1 MIFMRSNNSIKKRK
15 GFKVTPLSPL
25 SGYRFRI
32 VFLLL
37 CLGLGGL
44 FLRVG
49 WLQVFQSDQLKAKA
63 REVQTIKKSPLGTR
77 RSILDRN
84 GKLVAI
90 DEKRF
95 KLWAHPR
102 YFNFPGDSF
111 QTVRKPVEVAK
122 LLSSPLSKSV
132 KEILQDIGNYP
143 SGVKL
148 ADGLTQEKANEIKKL
163 GISGIDLEAY
173 PQRFYPHGSLF
184 ANVVGFLDI
193 DRRPQAGLEL
203 SLDRELQRLEKKSV
217 LRRGADGT
225 PLPVGV
231 KRGVFEEDQLSLQ
244 LTLDVRLQEVAVQEI
259 TKQVK
264 KWNAKKGVVIV
275 MDINTGEL
283 LALASTPSY
292 DPNKYWDYSPS
303 LFKEWSVQ
311 ELFEPG
317 STFKPINLALA
328 LEEGVI
334 SPNGEINDDG
344 LVTVGGW
351 PLSNWDRKPNG
362 MLTFPEVLQVSSNVG
377 MVKIMNKMDASN
389 YWQWLRR
396 LGIDEIPE
404 TDLPGAV
411 SGQIKS
417 KQIFVNQPIEPAV
430 ASFGQGF
437 SITPLKLAQL
447 HALIANGG
455 KLVTPHITKGL
466 KGDYESYLRTPI
478 DSKQVLSPEVT
489 KIVLEWM
496 ETVVSFYK
504 ESGIEINVPGYRIGG
519 KTGTAQ
525 KSQDGLNYDSKICS
539 FVASLPIDNPRY
551 VVLAVIDEPKKQ
563 NAYGATVALPVAK
576 KIIETLLVIE
586 QIPPTI
592 ERKEHLA
599 IKS

>member
-1 MIFMRSNNSIKKRK
+1 MSRTYSRNKSKT
-15 GFKVTPLSPL
+15 FKVNKLPPLSDN
-25 SGYRFRI
+25 RFRI
-32 VFLLL
+32 VFLVL

-44 FLRVG
+44 FFRVG
-49 WLQVFQSDQLKAKA
+49 WIQIFQSDQLKAKA
-63 REVQTIKKSPLGTR
+63 REVQTERKSPLGTR
-77 RSILDRN
+77 RSIIDRN

-95 KLWAHPR
+95 KLWAHPK

-111 QTVRKPVEVAK
+111 ETIRKPVEVAK

-132 KEILQDIGNYP
+132 NDILQAFGNHS

-148 ADGLTQEKANEIKKL
+148 AEGLSQEKANEIKKL
-163 GISGIDLEAY
+163 RISGIDLEAY
-173 PQRFYPHGSLF
+173 PQRLYPHGTLF
-184 ANVVGFLDI
+184 ANVVGFLDL

-203 SLDRELQRLEKKSV
+203 SLDRNLRRLEKTSV
-217 LRRGADGT
+217 LRKGADGT
-225 PLPVGV
+225 PLPIGV
-231 KRGVFEEDQLSLQ
+231 QRGVFDEDQLSIQ
-244 LTLDVRLQEVAVQEI
+244 LTLDVRLQEVAVKEI
-259 TKQVK
+259 TKQVE

-275 MDINTGEL
+275 MNIETGEL

-292 DPNKYWDYSPS
+292 DPNKYWEYSPS

-334 SPNGEINDDG
+334 TPDGKINDDG
-344 LVTVGGW
+344 LVKVGGW

-362 MLTFPEVLQVSSNVG
+362 ILDFAEVLQVSSNVA
-377 MVKIMNKMDASN
+377 MVKTMRKLNPTR
-389 YWQWLRR
+389 YWQRLKQ

-411 SGQIKS
+411 AGHFKS
-417 KQIFVNQPIEPAV
+417 KGIFINQPIEPAV
-430 ASFGQGF
+430 TSFGQGF

-466 KGDYESYLRTPI
+466 KGDHHSSLDPLPEARQL
-478 DSKQVLSPEVT
+478 LSPEVT
-489 KIVLEWM
+489 KTVLGWM
-496 ETVVSFYK
+496 ETVV
-504 ESGIEINVPGYRIGG
+504 ERGSGMDAAVPGYRIGG

-525 KSQDGLNYDSKICS
+525 KSQDGRNYDSKICS
-539 FVASLPIDNPRY
+539 FVASLPIDDPRF
-551 VVLAVIDEPKKQ
+551 VVLVVVDEPQKPF
-563 NAYGATVALPVAK
+563 AFGSTVAVPVAK

-586 QIPPTI
+586 QIPPSI
-592 ERKEHLA
+592 NRNENLA
-599 IKS
+599 VKS

>member
-1 MIFMRSNNSIKKRK
+1 MK
-15 GFKVTPLSPL
+15 TLSPL
-25 SGYRFRI
+25 SDYRFRI

-37 CLGLGGL
+37 SLGLGCL
-44 FLRVG
+44 FFRVG
-49 WLQVFQSDQLKAKA
+49 WLQLLQSDQLKAKA
-63 REVQTIKKSPLGTR
+63 REVQTEKKSPLGIR

-95 KLWAHPR
+95 KVWAHPR
-102 YFNFPGDSF
+102 YFNFPGDSYG
-111 QTVRKPVEVAK
+111 TVRKPVEVAK

-132 KEILQDIGNYP
+132 SELLQEFGNYS

-148 ADGLTQEKANEIKKL
+148 AEGLTQEKANEIKKL
-163 GISGIDLEAY
+163 RISGIDLEEY
-173 PQRFYPHGSLF
+173 PQRFYPHGALF
-184 ANVVGFLDI
+184 ANVVGFLDL

-203 SLDRELQRLEKKSV
+203 SLDRELKRLEKKSV

-225 PLPVGV
+225 PLPIGV
-231 KRGVFEEDQLSLQ
+231 QRGVFDQDQLNLQ
-244 LTLDVRLQEVAVQEI
+244 LTLDVRLQEVAVKEI
-259 TKQVK
+259 SKQVK
-264 KWNAKKGVVIV
+264 AWNAKKGVVIV
-275 MDINTGEL
+275 MDIDTGAL

-334 SPNGEINDDG
+334 SPDGEINDDG
-344 LVTVGGW
+344 LITVGGW

-362 MLTFPEVLQVSSNVG
+362 VLTYPEVLQVSSNVG
-377 MVKIMNKMDASN
+377 MIKIMNKLNAIN

-404 TDLPGAV
+404 TDLPGAIG
-411 SGQIKS
+411 GQIKS
-417 KQIFVNQPIEPAV
+417 KQTFVNQPIEPAV
-430 ASFGQGF
+430 AAFGQGF

-455 KLVTPHITKGL
+455 KLVTPHITQGL
-466 KGDYESYLRTPI
+466 KGDNESYFNPSPE
-478 DSKQVLSPEVT
+478 SKQVLSSEVT
-489 KIVLEWM
+489 NTVLGWM
-496 ETVVSFYK
+496 ETVVSFYE
-504 ESGIEINVPGYRIGG
+504 ESGIDANVPGYRIGG

-525 KSQDGLNYDSKICS
+525 KSQDGISYDSKICS
-539 FVASLPIDNPRY
+539 FVATLPINDPRY
-551 VVLAVIDEPKKQ
+551 VVLAVVDEPKKPH
-563 NAYGATVALPVAK
+563 AYGSTVALPVAK

-586 QIPPTI
+586 KIPPSI
-592 ERKEHLA
+592 DRKEPLM

>member
-1 MIFMRSNNSIKKRK
+1 MK
-15 GFKVTPLSPL
+15 FKSLSPL
-25 SGYRFRI
+25 SNYRFRI
-32 VFLLL
+32 VFLILL
-37 CLGLGGL
+37 FGLGGL
-44 FLRVG
+44 FFRIG
-49 WLQVFQSDQLKAKA
+49 WLQLFQANQLKAKA
-63 REVQTIKKSPLGTR
+63 RAVQTERKIPLGTR
-77 RSILDRN
+77 RSIVDRN
-84 GKLVAI
+84 GKLIAI

-102 YFNFPGDSF
+102 YFHFPGDSYG
-111 QTVRKPVEVAK
+111 TVRKPVEVAK
-122 LLSSPLSKSV
+122 RLSLPLSKSV
-132 KEILQDIGNYP
+132 SEILQEIGNYS

-148 ADGLTQEKANEIKKL
+148 AEGLTQEKANEIKKL

-173 PQRFYPHGSLF
+173 PQRLYPHGSLF
-184 ANVVGFLDI
+184 ANVVGFLDL

-203 SLDRELQRLEKKSV
+203 SLDKKLRRLEKSSF
-217 LRRGADGT
+217 LRKGADGT

-231 KRGVFEEDQLSLQ
+231 QRGVFEEDQLNLQ
-244 LTLDVRLQEVAVQEI
+244 LTLDVRLQEVAVKEI
-259 TKQVK
+259 SKQVK

-275 MDINTGEL
+275 MDIETGEL

-334 SPNGEINDDG
+334 SPNGEVNDNG
-344 LVTVGGW
+344 LITVGGW
-351 PLSNWDRKPNG
+351 PLSNWDRRPNG
-362 MLTFPEVLQVSSNVG
+362 VLTFPEVLQVSSNVG
-377 MVKIMNKMDASN
+377 MVKIMNKLDASN

-411 SGQIKS
+411 SGQIKP
-417 KQIFVNQPIEPAV
+417 KQIFINQPIEPAV

-466 KGDYESYLRTPI
+466 KGDYESYLNTIPA
-478 DSKQVLSPEVT
+478 SKQVLSPEVT
-489 KIVLEWM
+489 NTVLKWM

-504 ESGIEINVPGYRIGG
+504 ENGIEANVRGYRIGG

-525 KSQDGLNYDSKICS
+525 KSQDGRNYDSKICS
-539 FVASLPIDNPRY
+539 FVASLPIEDPRY
-551 VVLAVIDEPKKQ
+551 VVLAVIDEPRKQ

-586 QIPPTI
+586 KIPPAI
-592 ERKEHLA
+592 DKKEHLA

>member
-1 MIFMRSNNSIKKRK
+1 MKSINYKNKRQ
-15 GFKVTPLSPL
+15 GFKVKALSPL
-25 SGYRFRI
+25 AEYRFRL
-32 VFLLL
+32 VFILL

-44 FLRVG
+44 FLKVG
-49 WLQVFQSDQLKAKA
+49 WLQVFQSYQLKARA
-63 REVQTIKKSPLGTR
+63 RAEQTERKTPLGTR
-77 RSILDRN
+77 RSIIDRN

-102 YFNFPGDSF
+102 YFHFPGDPYGK
-111 QTVRKPVEVAK
+111 VRKPVEVAK

-132 KEILQDIGNYP
+132 DEILKEFGNAP
-143 SGVKL
+143 SGIKL
-148 ADGLTQEKANEIKKL
+148 ADGLTPEKANEIRKL

-173 PQRFYPHGSLF
+173 PQRLYPHGSLF

-203 SLDRELQRLEKKSV
+203 SLDKKLKRREKTSLIRQGK
-217 LRRGADGT
+217 DGT
-225 PLPVGV
+225 PLPIGV
-231 KRGVFEEDQLSLQ
+231 QPGVFDEDQLNLQ
-244 LTLDVRLQEVAVQEI
+244 LTLDVRLQEVAVKEI
-259 TKQVK
+259 SKQVNE
-264 KWNAKKGVVIV
+264 WDAKKGVVIV

-283 LALASTPSY
+283 LALASAPSY
-292 DPNKYWDYSPS
+292 DPNKYWEYSPS

-334 SPNGEINDDG
+334 KANGEVLDDG
-344 LVTVGGW
+344 LVIVGGW
-351 PLSNWDRKPNG
+351 PLSNWDRNPNG
-362 MLTFPEVLQVSSNVG
+362 VLNFAEVLQVSSNVG
-377 MVKIMNKMDASN
+377 MVKIMRKLNPNS
-389 YWQWLRR
+389 YWQWLKE
-396 LGIDEIPE
+396 LGIDQIPE

-411 SGQIKS
+411 AGHIKS
-417 KQIFVNQPIEPAV
+417 KQIFINQPIEPAV

-466 KGDYESYLRTPI
+466 KGDSQSFSTSFPE
-478 DSKQVLSPEVT
+478 SKQVLSSEVT
-489 KIVLEWM
+489 NTVLEWM
-496 ETVVSFYK
+496 ETVVEK
-504 ESGIEINVPGYRIGG
+504 GSGMDATVPRYRIGG

-525 KSQDGLNYDSKICS
+525 KSQDGKNYDSKICS
-539 FVASLPIDNPRY
+539 FVASLPVNDPRF
-551 VVLAVIDEPKKQ
+551 VVLVVVDEPQKPF
-563 NAYGATVALPVAK
+563 AFGSTVAVPVAK

-586 QIPPTI
+586 QIPPSI
-592 ERKEHLA
+592 SKNEHLI

>member
-1 MIFMRSNNSIKKRK
+1 MIN
-15 GFKVTPLSPL
+15 LSPL
-25 SGYRFRI
+25 SEYRFRI
-32 VFLLL
+32 VFLFL

-44 FLRVG
+44 FFRVG
-49 WLQVFQSDQLKAKA
+49 WLQVFQSDHLKAKA
-63 REVQTIKKSPLGTR
+63 REVQTEKKSPLGTR

-95 KLWAHPR
+95 TLWAHPR

-111 QTVRKPVEVAK
+111 GKVRKPEEVAK
-122 LLSSPLSKSV
+122 LLSSPLSQNV
-132 KEILQDIGNYP
+132 NEILHEIGNYS

-148 ADGLTQEKANEIKKL
+148 AEGLTQEKANEIKKL

-173 PQRFYPHGSLF
+173 PQRLYPHGSLF
-184 ANVVGFLDI
+184 ANVVGFLDL

-203 SLDRELQRLEKKSV
+203 SLDKKLRRLEKISF
-217 LRRGADGT
+217 LRTGADGT
-225 PLPVGV
+225 PLPIGV
-231 KRGVFEEDQLSLQ
+231 KQGVFNEDQLNLQ
-244 LTLDVRLQEVAVQEI
+244 LTLDVRLQEVAVKEI
-259 TKQVK
+259 SKQVK
-264 KWNAKKGVVIV
+264 EWNAKKGVVIV
-275 MDINTGEL
+275 MDIDTGEL

-292 DPNKYWDYSPS
+292 DPNNYWDYSPS

-334 SPNGEINDDG
+334 NPDGEINDDG
-344 LVTVGGW
+344 LVMVGGW
-351 PLSNWDRKPNG
+351 PLSNWDRRPNG
-362 MLTFPEVLQVSSNVG
+362 LLTFPEVLQVSSNVG
-377 MVKIMNKMDASN
+377 MVKIMNKLNASN

-404 TDLPGAV
+404 TDLPGAIG
-411 SGQIKS
+411 GQIKS
-417 KQIFVNQPIEPAV
+417 KKTFVNQPIEPAV

-466 KGDYESYLRTPI
+466 IGDYEEYLNIPPEP
-478 DSKQVLSPEVT
+478 KQVLSPEVT
-489 KIVLEWM
+489 NTVLGWM
-496 ETVVSFYK
+496 ETVVTFYK
-504 ESGIEINVPGYRIGG
+504 ESGLEANVPGYRIGG

-539 FVASLPIDNPRY
+539 FVASFPIDDPRY
-551 VVLAVIDEPKKQ
+551 VVLAVIDEPQ
-563 NAYGATVALPVAK
+563 RQDAYGATVALPVAK
-576 KIIETLLVIE
+576 KVIETLLVIE
-586 QIPPTI
+586 QIPPSVD
-592 ERKEHLA
+592 RNDYLA

>member
-1 MIFMRSNNSIKKRK
+1 MKSFKSIKKRNK
-15 GFKVTPLSPL
+15 LRVKPLSPL
-25 SGYRFRI
+25 SNYRFKI
-32 VFLLL
+32 VFFLLF
-37 CLGLGGL
+37 LGLGGL
-44 FLRVG
+44 FFRVG

-63 REVQTIKKSPLGTR
+63 REVQTEKKRPLGTR

-102 YFNFPGDSF
+102 YFNFPGDSYE
-111 QTVRKPVEVAK
+111 TVRKPVEVAK
-122 LLSSPLSKSV
+122 LLSLPLSKSV
-132 KEILQDIGNYP
+132 DEILMEIGSYS

-148 ADGLTQEKANEIKKL
+148 AEGLNQEKANEIRKL

-173 PQRFYPHGSLF
+173 PQRLYPHGSLF
-184 ANVVGFLDI
+184 ANVVGFLDL
-193 DRRPQAGLEL
+193 DRIPQAGLEL
-203 SLDRELQRLEKKSV
+203 SLDKKLRRLEKLSFIRK
-217 LRRGADGT
+217 GADGT
-225 PLPVGV
+225 PLPIGV
-231 KRGVFEEDQLSLQ
+231 RQGVFNEDQLNLQ
-244 LTLDVRLQEVAVQEI
+244 LTLDVRLQEVAVKEI
-259 TKQVK
+259 SKQVK
-264 KWNAKKGVVIV
+264 RWNAKKGVVIV
-275 MDINTGEL
+275 MDIDTGEL

-334 SPNGEINDDG
+334 SPGGEINDDG
-344 LVTVGGW
+344 LITVGGW
-351 PLSNWDRKPNG
+351 PLSNWDRRPNG
-362 MLTFPEVLQVSSNVG
+362 VLTYPEVLQVSSNVG
-377 MVKIMNKMDASN
+377 MVKIMKKLNANS
-389 YWQWLRR
+389 YWQWLKR

-411 SGQIKS
+411 GGQIKS
-417 KQIFVNQPIEPAV
+417 KQVFINQPIEPAV

-466 KGDYESYLRTPI
+466 KGDYESYFNSPPE
-478 DSKQVLSPEVT
+478 SKQVLSPEVT
-489 KIVLEWM
+489 NTVLGWM
-496 ETVVSFYK
+496 ETVFSFYEK
-504 ESGIEINVPGYRIGG
+504 NGIDANIPGYRIGG

-525 KSQDGLNYDSKICS
+525 KSQDGINYDSRICS
-539 FVASLPIDNPRY
+539 FVASLPIDDPRY
-551 VVLAVIDEPKKQ
+551 VVLAVIDEPQ
-563 NAYGATVALPVAK
+563 RPNAYGSNVALPVAK

-586 QIPPTI
+586 QIPPTLD
-592 ERKEHLA
+592 RKKHLA
-599 IKS
+599 IKN

>member
-1 MIFMRSNNSIKKRK
+1 MRSVNSKTKRK
-15 GFKVTPLSPL
+15 TFKLKKLSPL
-25 SGYRFRI
+25 SQSRFRI
-32 VFLLL
+32 VFLFL

-44 FLRVG
+44 FFRIA
-49 WLQVFQSDQLKAKA
+49 WLQLFQSAQLRSLA
-63 REVQTIKKSPLGTR
+63 REVQTEQKPPLGTR
-77 RSILDRN
+77 RSIFDRN
-84 GKLVAI
+84 GKLIAI

-95 KLWAHPR
+95 KIWAHPR

-111 QTVRKPVEVAK
+111 GLVRKPVEVAK
-122 LLSSPLSKSV
+122 LLSLPLSQSV
-132 KEILQDIGNYP
+132 DEILNKLGNYS

-148 ADGLTQEKANEIKKL
+148 AEGITQEKANAIRTL
-163 GISGIDLEAY
+163 GISGIDLEVY
-173 PQRFYPHGSLF
+173 PQRLYPHGSLF
-184 ANVVGFLDI
+184 ANVVGFLDL

-203 SLDRELQRLEKKSV
+203 SLDKDLKRLEKTSAI
-217 LRRGADGT
+217 RRGADGT
-225 PLPVGV
+225 PLPIGV
-231 KRGVFEEDQLSLQ
+231 QPGIFDEDQLSLQ
-244 LTLDVRLQEVAVQEI
+244 LTLDVRLQEVAVKEI
-259 TKQVK
+259 SKQVK
-264 KWNAKKGVVIV
+264 EWNAKKGVVIV
-275 MDINTGEL
+275 MDIDSGEL
-283 LALASTPSY
+283 LALASSPTY
-292 DPNKYWDYSPS
+292 DPNRYWDYSPS

-334 SPNGEINDDG
+334 TPNGEVNDDG
-344 LVTVGGW
+344 LITVGGW

-362 MLTFPEVLQVSSNVG
+362 ILTFPEVLQVSSNVA
-377 MVKIMNKMDASN
+377 MVKIMKKLNAND

-411 SGQIKS
+411 GGQIKS
-417 KQIFVNQPIEPAV
+417 KKIFINQAIEPAV

-466 KGDYESYLRTPI
+466 KGDYESYFNTPPVP
-478 DSKQVLSPEVT
+478 KQVLSPEVT
-489 KIVLEWM
+489 KTVLGWM
-496 ETVVSFYK
+496 ETVISFYDK
-504 ESGIEINVPGYRIGG
+504 SGIEINVPGYRIGG

-525 KSQDGLNYDSKICS
+525 KSQDGLNYSSKICS
-539 FVASLPIDNPRY
+539 FVASLPIDDPRY
-551 VVLAVIDEPKKQ
+551 VVLAVIDEPRKP
-563 NAYGATVALPVAK
+563 NAYGSTVALPVAK

-586 QIPPTI
+586 KIPPSI
-592 ERKEHLA
+592 DKKEHLA

>member
-1 MIFMRSNNSIKKRK
+1 MK
-15 GFKVTPLSPL
+15 GFKSKTLSPL
-25 SGYRFRI
+25 SEDRFKI

-44 FLRVG
+44 FFRVG
-49 WLQVFQSDQLKAKA
+49 WLQVFQSDQLTNKA
-63 REVQTIKKSPLGTR
+63 REVQTEKKKPLGTR

-111 QTVRKPVEVAK
+111 GTVRKPEEVAK

-132 KEILQDIGNYP
+132 NEILQEFGNYS
-143 SGVKL
+143 SGIML
-148 ADGLTQEKANEIKKL
+148 AEGLTQEKANEIKKL

-173 PQRFYPHGSLF
+173 PQRLYPHGSLF
-184 ANVVGFLDI
+184 ANVVGFLDL

-203 SLDRELQRLEKKSV
+203 SLDQK
-217 LRRGADGT
+217 LRRIEKTSLLRKGADGT
-225 PLPVGV
+225 PLPIGV
-231 KRGVFEEDQLSLQ
+231 QRGVFDQDQLNLQ
-244 LTLDVRLQEVAVQEI
+244 LTLDVRLQEVAVKEI
-259 TKQVK
+259 SKQVK
-264 KWNAKKGVVIV
+264 EWNAKKGVVMV
-275 MDINTGEL
+275 MDIDTGEL

-292 DPNKYWDYSPS
+292 DPNRYWDYSPS

-334 SPNGEINDDG
+334 SPNGEVNDDG
-344 LVTVGGW
+344 LITVGGW
-351 PLSNWDRKPNG
+351 PLSNWDRRPNG
-362 MLTFPEVLQVSSNVG
+362 VLTFPEVLQVSSNVG
-377 MVKIMNKMDASN
+377 MVKIMNKLNASN
-389 YWQWLRR
+389 YWQWLRQ

-411 SGQIKS
+411 GGQIKS

-466 KGDYESYLRTPI
+466 HGEYESYFKTPTK
-478 DSKQVLSPEVT
+478 SKQVLSPEVT
-489 KIVLEWM
+489 NTVLGWM
-496 ETVVSFYK
+496 ETVVTFYK
-504 ESGIEINVPGYRIGG
+504 ENGLEVNVPGYRIGG

-525 KSQDGLNYDSKICS
+525 KSQDGLNYNSKICS
-539 FVASLPIDNPRY
+539 FVASLPVDDPRY
-551 VVLAVIDEPKKQ
+551 VVLAVIDEPQ
-563 NAYGATVALPVAK
+563 RPNAYGATVALPVAK

-586 QIPPTI
+586 QIPPSI
-592 ERKEHLA
+592 NRKEHLS

>member
-1 MIFMRSNNSIKKRK
+1 MTNFNSRDKRM
-15 GFKVTPLSPL
+15 GFKVKTLSPL

-32 VFLLL
+32 VFFIL

-44 FLRVG
+44 FFRVG
-49 WLQVFQSDQLKAKA
+49 WIQLLQSEELKAKA
-63 REVQTIKKSPLGTR
+63 RVVQTEKKSPLGTR

-102 YFNFPGDSF
+102 YFNFPGDSYG
-111 QTVRKPVEVAK
+111 TVRKPVEVAK
-122 LLSSPLSKSV
+122 LLSLPLSKSV
-132 KEILQDIGNYP
+132 DDILKDFGNYS

-173 PQRFYPHGSLF
+173 PQRLYPHGSLF
-184 ANVVGFLDI
+184 ANVVGFLDL

-203 SLDRELQRLEKKSV
+203 SLDRKLRRLEKTSV
-217 LRRGADGT
+217 LSKGADGT
-225 PLPVGV
+225 PLPIGI
-231 KRGVFEEDQLSLQ
+231 KRGVFDEDQLNLQ
-244 LTLDVRLQEVAVQEI
+244 LTLDVRLQEVAVKEI
-259 TKQVK
+259 SKQVK
-264 KWNAKKGVVIV
+264 EWNAKKGVVIV
-275 MDINTGEL
+275 MNIDSGEL
-283 LALASTPSY
+283 LALASAPSY
-292 DPNKYWDYSPS
+292 DPNKYWEYSPS

-334 SPNGEINDDG
+334 NPNGEINDDG

-351 PLSNWDRKPNG
+351 PLSNWDRNPNG
-362 MLTFPEVLQVSSNVG
+362 ILNFAEVLQVSSNVG
-377 MVKIMNKMDASN
+377 MVKIMRKLNPTS
-389 YWQWLRR
+389 YWQRLKQ
-396 LGIDEIPE
+396 LGIDEMPE

-411 SGQIKS
+411 AGHIKS

-466 KGDYESYLRTPI
+466 KGDYQSFSTRLPE
-478 DSKQVLSPEVT
+478 SKQVLTPEAT
-489 KIVLEWM
+489 KTVLGWM
-496 ETVVSFYK
+496 ETVVEK
-504 ESGIEINVPGYRIGG
+504 GSGIEATVPGYRIGG

-525 KSQDGLNYDSKICS
+525 KSQDGKNYDSKICS
-539 FVASLPIDNPRY
+539 FVASLPIDDPRF
-551 VVLAVIDEPKKQ
+551 VVLVVVDEPQKPF
-563 NAYGATVALPVAK
+563 AYGSTVAVPVAK

-586 QIPPTI
+586 QIPPSTGRI
-592 ERKEHLA
+592 ENLA
-599 IKS
+599 KKS

>member
-1 MIFMRSNNSIKKRK
+1 M
-15 GFKVTPLSPL
+15 
-25 SGYRFRI
+25 
-32 VFLLL
+32 
-37 CLGLGGL
+37 
-44 FLRVG
+44 
-49 WLQVFQSDQLKAKA
+49 
-63 REVQTIKKSPLGTR
+63 
-77 RSILDRN
+77 
-84 GKLVAI
+84 
-90 DEKRF
+90 
-95 KLWAHPR
+95 
-102 YFNFPGDSF
+102 
-111 QTVRKPVEVAK
+111 
-122 LLSSPLSKSV
+122 
-132 KEILQDIGNYP
+132 
-143 SGVKL
+143 
-148 ADGLTQEKANEIKKL
+148 
-163 GISGIDLEAY
+163 
-173 PQRFYPHGSLF
+173 
-184 ANVVGFLDI
+184 
-193 DRRPQAGLEL
+193 
-203 SLDRELQRLEKKSV
+203 
-217 LRRGADGT
+217 
-225 PLPVGV
+225 
-231 KRGVFEEDQLSLQ
+231 Q

-344 LVTVGGW
+344 LVIVGGW

-437 SITPLKLAQL
+437 SVTPLKLAQL

-489 KIVLEWM
+489 KIVLGWM

>member
-1 MIFMRSNNSIKKRK
+1 MRSINSKKKRD
-15 GFKVTPLSPL
+15 GFKLKSLSPL
-25 SGYRFRI
+25 SEDRFKI

-37 CLGLGGL
+37 FLGLGGL
-44 FLRVG
+44 FFRVG

-63 REVQTIKKSPLGTR
+63 REVQTEKKIPLGTR

-102 YFNFPGDSF
+102 YFNFPGDSYG
-111 QTVRKPVEVAK
+111 TVRKPVEVAK

-132 KEILQDIGNYP
+132 SELLQEFGNYS

-148 ADGLTQEKANEIKKL
+148 AEGLTQEKANEIKKL
-163 GISGIDLEAY
+163 RISGIDLEEY

-184 ANVVGFLDI
+184 ANVVGFLDL

-203 SLDRELQRLEKKSV
+203 SLDRELKRLEKKSV

-231 KRGVFEEDQLSLQ
+231 QRGVFDQDQLDLQ
-244 LTLDVRLQEVAVQEI
+244 LTLDVRLQEVAVKEI
-259 TKQVK
+259 SKQVK
-264 KWNAKKGVVIV
+264 AWNAKKGVVIV
-275 MDINTGEL
+275 MDIDTGEL

-334 SPNGEINDDG
+334 RPNGEINDDG

-351 PLSNWDRKPNG
+351 PLSNWDMKPNG
-362 MLTFPEVLQVSSNVG
+362 VLTYPEVLQVSSNVG
-377 MVKIMNKMDASN
+377 MIKIMNKLNASN

-411 SGQIKS
+411 GGQIKS

-430 ASFGQGF
+430 AAFGQGF

-466 KGDYESYLRTPI
+466 KGDYESYFNTPPEA
-478 DSKQVLSPEVT
+478 KQLLSPEVT
-489 KIVLEWM
+489 NTVLGWM

-504 ESGIEINVPGYRIGG
+504 EHGIEANVPGYRIGG

-539 FVASLPIDNPRY
+539 FVASLPIDDPRY
-551 VVLAVIDEPKKQ
+551 VVLAVIDDPKRP
-563 NAYGATVALPVAK
+563 NAYGSTVALPVAK

-592 ERKEHLA
+592 DRQEHLA
-599 IKS
+599 SKS

>member
-1 MIFMRSNNSIKKRK
+1 MK
-15 GFKVTPLSPL
+15 GFKLKTLSPL
-25 SGYRFRI
+25 SEDRLRI

-44 FLRVG
+44 FFRVG
-49 WLQVFQSDQLKAKA
+49 WLQVFQSDQLTNKA
-63 REVQTIKKSPLGTR
+63 REVQTEKKKPLGTR

-111 QTVRKPVEVAK
+111 GTVRKPEEVAK

-132 KEILQDIGNYP
+132 NEILQEFGNYS
-143 SGVKL
+143 SGIML
-148 ADGLTQEKANEIKKL
+148 AEGLTQEKANEIKKL

-173 PQRFYPHGSLF
+173 PQRLYPHGSLF

-203 SLDRELQRLEKKSV
+203 SLDQK
-217 LRRGADGT
+217 LRRIEKTSLLRKGADGT
-225 PLPVGV
+225 PLPIGV
-231 KRGVFEEDQLSLQ
+231 QRGVFDQDQLNLQ
-244 LTLDVRLQEVAVQEI
+244 LTLDVRLQEVAVKEI
-259 TKQVK
+259 SKQVK
-264 KWNAKKGVVIV
+264 EWNAKKGVVMV
-275 MDINTGEL
+275 MDIDTGEL

-292 DPNKYWDYSPS
+292 DPNRYWDYSPS

-334 SPNGEINDDG
+334 SPNGEVNDDG
-344 LVTVGGW
+344 LITVGGW
-351 PLSNWDRKPNG
+351 PLSNWDRRPNG
-362 MLTFPEVLQVSSNVG
+362 VLTFPEVLQVSSNVG
-377 MVKIMNKMDASN
+377 MVKIMNKLNASN

-411 SGQIKS
+411 GGQIKS

-466 KGDYESYLRTPI
+466 FGEYESYLKTPTK
-478 DSKQVLSPEVT
+478 SKQVLSPEVT
-489 KIVLEWM
+489 NTVLGWM
-496 ETVVSFYK
+496 ETVVTFYK
-504 ESGIEINVPGYRIGG
+504 ENGLEVNVPGYRIGG

-525 KSQDGLNYDSKICS
+525 KSQDGLNYNSKICS
-539 FVASLPIDNPRY
+539 FVASLPVDDPRY
-551 VVLAVIDEPKKQ
+551 VVLAVIDEPQ
-563 NAYGATVALPVAK
+563 RPNAYGATVALPVAK

-586 QIPPTI
+586 QIPPSI
-592 ERKEHLA
+592 DRKEHLA

>member
-1 MIFMRSNNSIKKRK
+1 MRNFQSIKKK
-15 GFKVTPLSPL
+15 NGFKFKPLLPLSD
-25 SGYRFRI
+25 YRFRT

-44 FLRVG
+44 FFRVG
-49 WLQVFQSDQLKAKA
+49 WLQVLQSDQLKAKA
-63 REVQTIKKSPLGTR
+63 REVQTETKRPLGTR
-77 RSILDRN
+77 RSIIDRN

-102 YFNFPGDSF
+102 YFHFPGDSF
-111 QTVRKPVEVAK
+111 GTVRKPAEVAK
-122 LLSSPLSKSV
+122 LLSLPLSKSV
-132 KEILQDIGNYP
+132 NEILEEIGNYS

-148 ADGLTQEKANEIKKL
+148 ADGLTQEKANEIKRL

-173 PQRFYPHGSLF
+173 PQRLYPHGSLF
-184 ANVVGFLDI
+184 ANVVGFLDL

-203 SLDRELQRLEKKSV
+203 SLDKKLRRLEKISL
-217 LRRGADGT
+217 LRKGADGT
-225 PLPVGV
+225 PLPAGV
-231 KRGVFEEDQLSLQ
+231 RRGVFDEDQLNLQ
-244 LTLDVRLQEVAVQEI
+244 LTLDVRLQEVAVKEI
-259 TKQVK
+259 SKQVK
-264 KWNAKKGVVIV
+264 AWNAKKGVVIV
-275 MDINTGEL
+275 MDIDTGEL

-351 PLSNWDRKPNG
+351 PLSNWDRRPNG
-362 MLTFPEVLQVSSNVG
+362 VLTFPEVLQVSSNVG
-377 MVKIMNKMDASN
+377 MVKIMNKLNASN
-389 YWQWLRR
+389 YWAWLRR

-411 SGQIKS
+411 GGQIKP
-417 KQIFVNQPIEPAV
+417 KDVFVNQPIEPAV

-466 KGDYESYLRTPI
+466 KSDYESYFNSPPEA
-478 DSKQVLSPEVT
+478 KQVLSSEVT
-489 KIVLEWM
+489 NTVLGWM
-496 ETVVSFYK
+496 ETVVSFY
-504 ESGIEINVPGYRIGG
+504 EENGIEVNVPGYRIGG

-539 FVASLPIDNPRY
+539 FVASLPIDDPRY
-551 VVLAVIDEPKKQ
+551 VVLAVIDEPQ
-563 NAYGATVALPVAK
+563 RPNAYGATVALPVAK

-592 ERKEHLA
+592 EKKENLA
-599 IKS
+599 VKS

>member
-1 MIFMRSNNSIKKRK
+1 MRRTIHRKKRK
-15 GFKVTPLSPL
+15 VIKPKTLSRLLDYRFKV
-25 SGYRFRI
+25 
-32 VFLLL
+32 VFLFL

-44 FLRVG
+44 FFRVG
-49 WLQVFQSDQLKAKA
+49 WLQVIQSDQLKAKA
-63 REVQTIKKSPLGTR
+63 REVQTEKKNPIGTR
-77 RSILDRN
+77 RTIIDRN

-111 QTVRKPVEVAK
+111 ETVRKPVEVAE
-122 LLSSPLSKSV
+122 LLSLPLSKSV
-132 KEILQDIGNYP
+132 DEILKKFGNHP

-148 ADGLTQEKANEIKKL
+148 AEELTQEKANEIKKL
-163 GISGIDLEAY
+163 RISGIDLEAY
-173 PQRFYPHGSLF
+173 PQRLYPYGSLF
-184 ANVVGFLDI
+184 ANVVGFLDL

-203 SLDRELQRLEKKSV
+203 SLDRKLKRLEKTSV
-217 LRRGADGT
+217 LRKGADGT
-225 PLPVGV
+225 PLPVDIQQ
-231 KRGVFEEDQLSLQ
+231 GVFEEDQLNLQ
-244 LTLDVRLQEVAVQEI
+244 LTLDVRLQEVAVKEI
-259 TKQVK
+259 TKQVENWK
-264 KWNAKKGVVIV
+264 AKKGVVIV
-275 MDINTGEL
+275 MNIDTGEL

-292 DPNKYWDYSPS
+292 DPNKYWEYSPS

-334 SPNGEINDDG
+334 RPDGEINDDG

-351 PLSNWDRKPNG
+351 PLSNWDHNPNG
-362 MLTFPEVLQVSSNVG
+362 VLNFAEVLQVSSNVG
-377 MVKIMNKMDASN
+377 MVKIMRKLNPAS
-389 YWQWLRR
+389 YWQRLKQ
-396 LGIDEIPE
+396 LGIDDVPE

-411 SGQIKS
+411 AGHIKS
-417 KQIFVNQPIEPAV
+417 KQIFTNQPIEPAV

-466 KGDYESYLRTPI
+466 RGDSQFYLTTRPI
-478 DSKQVLSPEVT
+478 PKQVLNPEVT
-489 KIVLEWM
+489 STVLGWM
-496 ETVVSFYK
+496 ETVV
-504 ESGIEINVPGYRIGG
+504 ERGSGMDATVQGYRIGG

-525 KSQDGLNYDSKICS
+525 KSQDGKNYDSKICS
-539 FVASLPIDNPRY
+539 FVASFPVDDPRF
-551 VVLAVIDEPKKQ
+551 VVLVVVDEPQKPF
-563 NAYGATVALPVAK
+563 AYGSTVAVPVAK

-592 ERKEHLA
+592 NKDKNLA
-599 IKS
+599 MKS

>member
-1 MIFMRSNNSIKKRK
+1 MKSFKSIKKRNK
-15 GFKVTPLSPL
+15 LRVKPLSPL
-25 SGYRFRI
+25 SNYRFKI
-32 VFLLL
+32 VFFLLF
-37 CLGLGGL
+37 LGLGGL
-44 FLRVG
+44 FFRVG

-63 REVQTIKKSPLGTR
+63 REVQTEKKRPLGTR

-102 YFNFPGDSF
+102 YFNFPGDSYE
-111 QTVRKPVEVAK
+111 TVRKPVEVAK
-122 LLSSPLSKSV
+122 LLSLPLSKSV
-132 KEILQDIGNYP
+132 DEILMEIGSYS

-148 ADGLTQEKANEIKKL
+148 AEGLNQEKANEIRKL

-173 PQRFYPHGSLF
+173 PQRLYPHGSLF
-184 ANVVGFLDI
+184 ANVVGFLDL
-193 DRRPQAGLEL
+193 DRIPQAGLEL
-203 SLDRELQRLEKKSV
+203 SLDKKLRRLEKLSFIRK
-217 LRRGADGT
+217 GADGT
-225 PLPVGV
+225 PLPIGV
-231 KRGVFEEDQLSLQ
+231 RQGVFNEDQLNLQ
-244 LTLDVRLQEVAVQEI
+244 LTLDVRLQEVAVKEI
-259 TKQVK
+259 SKQVK
-264 KWNAKKGVVIV
+264 RWNAKKGVVIV
-275 MDINTGEL
+275 MDIDTGEL

-334 SPNGEINDDG
+334 SPGGEINDDG
-344 LVTVGGW
+344 LITVGGW
-351 PLSNWDRKPNG
+351 PLSNWDRRPNG
-362 MLTFPEVLQVSSNVG
+362 VLTYPEVLQVSSNVG
-377 MVKIMNKMDASN
+377 MVKIMKKLNANS

-411 SGQIKS
+411 GGQIKS
-417 KQIFVNQPIEPAV
+417 KQVFINQPIEPAV

-466 KGDYESYLRTPI
+466 KGDYESYFNSPPE
-478 DSKQVLSPEVT
+478 SKQVLSPEVT
-489 KIVLEWM
+489 NTVLGWM
-496 ETVVSFYK
+496 ETVFSFYEK
-504 ESGIEINVPGYRIGG
+504 NGIDANIPGYRIGG

-525 KSQDGLNYDSKICS
+525 KSQDGINYDSRICS
-539 FVASLPIDNPRY
+539 FVASLPIDDPRY
-551 VVLAVIDEPKKQ
+551 VVLAVIDEPQ
-563 NAYGATVALPVAK
+563 RPNAYGSNVALPVAK

-586 QIPPTI
+586 QIPPTLD
-592 ERKEHLA
+592 RKKHLA
-599 IKS
+599 IKN

>member
-1 MIFMRSNNSIKKRK
+1 MRSLNSKKKRK
-15 GFKVTPLSPL
+15 GLKLRTLSPL
-25 SGYRFRI
+25 SAYRFRI
-32 VFLLL
+32 VFSFL
-37 CLGLGGL
+37 CFGLVGLSFRVAWLQL
-44 FLRVG
+44 FL
-49 WLQVFQSDQLKAKA
+49 SDQLKAEA
-63 REVQTIKKSPLGTR
+63 RQVQTEKKSPLGTR

-84 GKLVAI
+84 GKLIAI

-102 YFNFPGDSF
+102 YFHFPGDSYG
-111 QTVRKPVEVAK
+111 TVRKPVEVAK

-132 KEILQDIGNYP
+132 SELVQEFGNYS
-143 SGVKL
+143 SGVRL
-148 ADGLTQEKANEIKKL
+148 AEGLTKEKADEIKNL
-163 GISGIDLEAY
+163 RISGIDLEAY

-184 ANVVGFLDI
+184 ANVVGFLDL

-203 SLDRELQRLEKKSV
+203 SLDKELKRLEKKSV
-217 LRRGADGT
+217 LSKGADGT
-225 PLPVGV
+225 PLPIGV
-231 KRGVFEEDQLSLQ
+231 QRGVFEQDQLNLQ
-244 LTLDVRLQEVAVQEI
+244 LTLDARLQEVAVKEI
-259 TKQVK
+259 SKQVK
-264 KWNAKKGVVIV
+264 AWDAKKGVVIV
-275 MDINTGEL
+275 MDIDTGEL

-334 SPNGEINDDG
+334 RPNGEINDDG
-344 LVTVGGW
+344 LITVGGW

-362 MLTFPEVLQVSSNVG
+362 VLTFPEVLQVSSNVG
-377 MVKIMNKMDASN
+377 MIKIMNKLNAST

-411 SGQIKS
+411 GGQIKS

-430 ASFGQGF
+430 AAFGQGF

-466 KGDYESYLRTPI
+466 KGDNESYFSAPPE
-478 DSKQVLSPEVT
+478 SKQILSPEVT
-489 KIVLEWM
+489 NTVLGWM
-496 ETVVSFYK
+496 ETVVLFYE
-504 ESGIEINVPGYRIGG
+504 ESGIEANVPGYRIGG

-525 KSQDGLNYDSKICS
+525 KSQDGRNYDSKICS
-539 FVASLPIDNPRY
+539 FVASLPVDDPRY
-551 VVLAVIDEPKKQ
+551 VVLAVVDEPQKPH
-563 NAYGATVALPVAK
+563 AYGATVALPVVK

-586 QIPPTI
+586 KIPPSI

-599 IKS
+599 INN

>member
-1 MIFMRSNNSIKKRK
+1 MRSTNPLKKRK
-15 GFKVTPLSPL
+15 IFKEKKLTSLSD
-25 SGYRFRI
+25 YRFRI
-32 VFLLL
+32 VFFLL

-44 FLRVG
+44 FFKVG

-63 REVQTIKKSPLGTR
+63 REVQTEKKSPLGTR

-102 YFNFPGDSF
+102 YFNFPGDSLG
-111 QTVRKPVEVAK
+111 TVRKPVEVAK
-122 LLSSPLSKSV
+122 ILSSPLGKSV
-132 KEILQDIGNYP
+132 NEILQEIGNYA

-148 ADGLTQEKANEIKKL
+148 AEGLIQEKANEIKKL

-173 PQRFYPHGSLF
+173 PQRLYPHGSLF
-184 ANVVGFLDI
+184 ANVVGFLDL

-203 SLDRELQRLEKKSV
+203 SLDRELKRLEKKSV

-231 KRGVFEEDQLSLQ
+231 QRGVFDEDQLNLQ
-244 LTLDVRLQEVAVQEI
+244 LTLDVRLQEVAVKEI

-264 KWNAKKGVVIV
+264 QWNAKKGVVIV
-275 MDINTGEL
+275 MDVTTGEL

-292 DPNKYWDYSPS
+292 DPNKFWDYSPS

-344 LVTVGGW
+344 LVNVGGW
-351 PLSNWDRKPNG
+351 PLSNWDRRPNG
-362 MLTFPEVLQVSSNVG
+362 VLTFPEVLQVSSNVG
-377 MVKIMNKMDASN
+377 MVKIMNKLNASN

-396 LGIDEIPE
+396 LGIDEIPK
-404 TDLPGAV
+404 TDLPGAIG
-411 SGQIKS
+411 GQLKS

-466 KGDYESYLRTPI
+466 KGEHESYFNTPP

-489 KIVLEWM
+489 NTVLGWM

-504 ESGIEINVPGYRIGG
+504 ESGIEADVPGYRIGG

-551 VVLAVIDEPKKQ
+551 VVLAVIDEPQKP
-563 NAYGATVALPVAK
+563 NAYGATVALPVVK
-576 KIIETLLVIE
+576 KIVETLLVIE
-586 QIPPTI
+586 QIPPSA
-592 ERKEHLA
+592 A
-599 IKS
+599 IKEQLPLKG

>member
-1 MIFMRSNNSIKKRK
+1 MNTKNKKRN
-15 GFKVTPLSPL
+15 FKLKNLSPL
-25 SGYRFRI
+25 SEYRLRI
-32 VFLLL
+32 VFFLLL
-37 CLGLGGL
+37 LGLGGL
-44 FLRVG
+44 ALRVG

-63 REVQTIKKSPLGTR
+63 RQVQTEKKSPLGTR

-84 GKLVAI
+84 GKLIAI

-102 YFNFPGDSF
+102 YFNFPGDSYG
-111 QTVRKPVEVAK
+111 TVRKPVEVAQR
-122 LLSSPLSKSV
+122 LSSPLSKSV
-132 KEILQDIGNYP
+132 NELLQEFGNFS

-148 ADGLTQEKANEIKKL
+148 ADDLTQEKANEIKKL
-163 GISGIDLEAY
+163 RISGIDLEAY

-184 ANVVGFLDI
+184 ANVVGFLDL

-203 SLDRELQRLEKKSV
+203 SLDKELTRLEKKSI

-225 PLPVGV
+225 PLPIGV
-231 KRGVFEEDQLSLQ
+231 QRGVFDEDQLNLQ
-244 LTLDVRLQEVAVQEI
+244 LTLDVRLQEVAVKEI
-259 TKQVK
+259 SKQVK
-264 KWNAKKGVVIV
+264 AWNAKKGVVIV
-275 MDINTGEL
+275 MDIHTGEL
-283 LALASTPSY
+283 LALASTPTY

-344 LVTVGGW
+344 LVRVGGW

-362 MLTFPEVLQVSSNVG
+362 VITFPEVLQVSSNVG
-377 MVKIMNKMDASN
+377 MIKIMNKLNPST
-389 YWQWLRR
+389 YWHWLRR

-411 SGQIKS
+411 GGQIKA

-430 ASFGQGF
+430 AAFGQGF

-466 KGDYESYLRTPI
+466 KGDNESFFNTLPE
-478 DSKQVLSPEVT
+478 SKQVLSTEVT
-489 KIVLEWM
+489 NTVLGWM
-496 ETVVSFYK
+496 ETVVSFYE
-504 ESGIEINVPGYRIGG
+504 ESGIEANVPGYRIGG

-525 KSQDGLNYDSKICS
+525 KSQDGLNYNSKICS
-539 FVASLPIDNPRY
+539 FVASLPIDDPRY
-551 VVLAVIDEPKKQ
+551 VVLAVIDEPKKPH
-563 NAYGATVALPVAK
+563 AYGATVALPVAK

-586 QIPPTI
+586 QVPPSI
-592 ERKEHLA
+592 DRKGNLE

>member
-1 MIFMRSNNSIKKRK
+1 MN
-15 GFKVTPLSPL
+15 PLSPL

-44 FLRVG
+44 FLRVT
-49 WLQVFQSDQLKAKA
+49 WLQVFQSDLLKAKA
-63 REVQTIKKSPLGTR
+63 REVQTEKKRPLGTR

-95 KLWAHPR
+95 NLWAHPR
-102 YFNFPGDSF
+102 YFNFPGDSVR
-111 QTVRKPVEVAK
+111 TVRKPVEVAK
-122 LLSSPLSKSV
+122 ILSSPLSKSV
-132 KEILQDIGNYP
+132 NEILQEIGNYP

-148 ADGLTQEKANEIKKL
+148 AEGLTQEKANEIKRL

-184 ANVVGFLDI
+184 ANVVGFLDL

-203 SLDRELQRLEKKSV
+203 SLDKELQRLEKKSV

-225 PLPVGV
+225 PLPIGV
-231 KRGVFEEDQLSLQ
+231 QRGVFEEDQLSLQ
-244 LTLDVRLQEVAVQEI
+244 LTLDVRLQEVAVKEI

-351 PLSNWDRKPNG
+351 PLSNWDRRPNG
-362 MLTFPEVLQVSSNVG
+362 ILTFPEVLQVSSNVG

-437 SITPLKLAQL
+437 SITPIKLAQL

-466 KGDYESYLRTPI
+466 KGDYESYFRTPTE
-478 DSKQVLSPEVT
+478 SKQVLSPEVT
-489 KIVLEWM
+489 KIVLGWM

-504 ESGIEINVPGYRIGG
+504 ESGIEIHIPGYRIGG

-551 VVLAVIDEPKKQ
+551 VVLAVIDEPKNQ
-563 NAYGATVALPVAK
+563 NAYGSTVALPVAK

-592 ERKEHLA
+592 GRKEHLA

>member
-1 MIFMRSNNSIKKRK
+1 MSSFNPRKKRK
-15 GFKVTPLSPL
+15 GFKAKTLLPLSN
-25 SGYRFRI
+25 SRFRI
-32 VFLLL
+32 VFFIL

-44 FLRVG
+44 FFRVG

-63 REVQTIKKSPLGTR
+63 REVQTEKKSPLGTR

-84 GKLVAI
+84 GKLVAL

-111 QTVRKPVEVAK
+111 GTIRKPVEVAK

-132 KEILQDIGNYP
+132 NEILEEFGNYS

-148 ADGLTQEKANEIKKL
+148 AEGLTQEKANEIKKL
-163 GISGIDLEAY
+163 RISGIDLEAY
-173 PQRFYPHGSLF
+173 PQRLYPHGSLL
-184 ANVVGFLDI
+184 ANVVGFLDL

-203 SLDRELQRLEKKSV
+203 SLDRELRRLEKTSV

-225 PLPVGV
+225 PLPIGV
-231 KRGVFEEDQLSLQ
+231 QRGVFDEDQFNLQ
-244 LTLDVRLQEVAVQEI
+244 LTLDVRLQEVAVKEI
-259 TKQVK
+259 TKQIQE
-264 KWNAKKGVVIV
+264 WDAKKGVVIV
-275 MDINTGEL
+275 MNIDNGEL
-283 LALASTPSY
+283 LALASAPSY
-292 DPNKYWDYSPS
+292 DPNKYWEYSPS

-334 SPNGEINDDG
+334 SPNGKINDDG

-351 PLSNWDRKPNG
+351 PLSNWDRNPNG
-362 MLTFPEVLQVSSNVG
+362 ILNFAEVLQVSSNVG
-377 MVKIMNKMDASN
+377 MVKIMRKLNPNS
-389 YWQWLRR
+389 YWQRLKQ
-396 LGIDEIPE
+396 LGIDEMPE

-411 SGQIKS
+411 AGQIKS
-417 KQIFVNQPIEPAV
+417 KQIFINQPIEPAV
-430 ASFGQGF
+430 TSFGQGF

-455 KLVTPHITKGL
+455 RLVSPHITKGL
-466 KGDYESYLRTPI
+466 KGDSQSISNPLPE
-478 DSKQVLSPEVT
+478 SKQILTPEVT
-489 KIVLEWM
+489 KTVLGWM
-496 ETVVSFYK
+496 ETVVEK
-504 ESGIEINVPGYRIGG
+504 GSGMEAAIPGYRIGG

-525 KSQDGLNYDSKICS
+525 KSHDGRTYDSKICS
-539 FVASLPIDNPRY
+539 FVASLPVDDPRF
-551 VVLAVIDEPKKQ
+551 VVLVVVDEPQKPF
-563 NAYGATVALPVAK
+563 AYGSTVAVPVAK

-586 QIPPTI
+586 QIPPSI
-592 ERKEHLA
+592 IKDENLA

>member
-1 MIFMRSNNSIKKRK
+1 MRTIDSKKKRK
-15 GFKVTPLSPL
+15 YFKLKTLSPL
-25 SGYRFRI
+25 SENRFRI
-32 VFLLL
+32 VFLILFV
-37 CLGLGGL
+37 GLGSL

-49 WLQVFQSDQLKAKA
+49 WLQVFQADQLKSKA
-63 REVQTIKKSPLGTR
+63 REVQTEKRRPLGTR

-84 GKLVAI
+84 GKLIAI

-102 YFNFPGDSF
+102 YFQFPGDSYG
-111 QTVRKPVEVAK
+111 TVRKPEEVAK
-122 LLSSPLSKSV
+122 LLSLPLSKSV
-132 KEILQDIGNYP
+132 SELLQEFGNYS
-143 SGVKL
+143 SGIKL
-148 ADGLTQEKANEIKKL
+148 AEGLTQEKANEIKKL
-163 GISGIDLEAY
+163 RISGIDLEAY

-184 ANVVGFLDI
+184 ANVVGFLDL

-203 SLDRELQRLEKKSV
+203 SLDRELKRLEKKSI

-231 KRGVFEEDQLSLQ
+231 QRGVFDEDQLNLQ
-244 LTLDVRLQEVAVQEI
+244 LTLDVRLQEVAVKEI
-259 TKQVK
+259 SKQVK
-264 KWNAKKGVVIV
+264 AWNAKKGVVIV
-275 MDINTGEL
+275 MDIETGAL

-292 DPNKYWDYSPS
+292 DPNKYWEYSPS

-344 LVTVGGW
+344 LITVGGW

-362 MLTFPEVLQVSSNVG
+362 IITFPEVLQVSSNVG
-377 MVKIMNKMDASN
+377 MIKIMNKLNASN

-396 LGIDEIPE
+396 LGIDEVPE

-411 SGQIKS
+411 GGQIKS

-430 ASFGQGF
+430 AAFGQGF

-447 HALIANGG
+447 HALLANGG

-466 KGDYESYLRTPI
+466 RDNNESYFNTPPE
-478 DSKQVLSPEVT
+478 SKQVLSKEVT
-489 KIVLEWM
+489 NIVLGWM
-496 ETVVSFYK
+496 ETVVSFYE
-504 ESGIEINVPGYRIGG
+504 ESGIEVNVPGYRIGG

-539 FVASLPIDNPRY
+539 FVASLPIDDPRY
-551 VVLAVIDEPKKQ
+551 VVLAVVDEPKKPY
-563 NAYGATVALPVAK
+563 AYGATVALPVVK
-576 KIIETLLVIE
+576 EIIETLLVIE
-586 QIPPTI
+586 KIPPSI
-592 ERKEHLA
+592 DRKEHLT
-599 IKS
+599 INS

>member
-1 MIFMRSNNSIKKRK
+1 MRKINSKKKKRGGK
-15 GFKVTPLSPL
+15 IKALSPL
-25 SGYRFRI
+25 SDYRFRV
-32 VFLLL
+32 VFIIL

-44 FLRVG
+44 SFRVG
-49 WLQVFQSDQLKAKA
+49 WLQLFQADQLKAKA
-63 REVQTIKKSPLGTR
+63 RLVQTERKNPLGTR

-84 GKLVAI
+84 GKLVAV

-102 YFNFPGDSF
+102 YFHFPGDSF
-111 QTVRKPVEVAK
+111 GKVRKPKEVAK
-122 LLSSPLSKSV
+122 LLSTALSKSV
-132 KEILQDIGNYP
+132 DEILNQLGNYS

-148 ADGLTQEKANEIKKL
+148 AEGLTQEKANDIRKL

-173 PQRFYPHGSLF
+173 PQRLYPHGSLF
-184 ANVVGFLDI
+184 ANVVGFLDL

-203 SLDRELQRLEKKSV
+203 SLDRKLKRLEKISI
-217 LRRGADGT
+217 LRKGADGT
-225 PLPVGV
+225 PLPIGV
-231 KRGVFEEDQLSLQ
+231 QRGVFDEDQLNLQ

-264 KWNAKKGVVIV
+264 DWKAKKGVVIV
-275 MDINTGEL
+275 MDIDTGEL
-283 LALASTPSY
+283 LALASTPTY
-292 DPNKYWDYSPS
+292 NPNKYWEYSPS

-334 SPNGEINDDG
+334 SPSGKINDDG
-344 LVTVGGW
+344 LVMVGGW
-351 PLSNWDRKPNG
+351 PLSNWDRNPNG
-362 MLTFPEVLQVSSNVG
+362 VLDFAEVLQVSSNVG
-377 MVKIMNKMDASN
+377 MVKIMRKLNPNN
-389 YWQWLRR
+389 YWQWLKQ
-396 LGIDEIPE
+396 LGIDEKPE

-411 SGQIKS
+411 AGHIKS
-417 KQIFVNQPIEPAV
+417 KQIFINQPIEPAV

-466 KGDYESYLRTPI
+466 QGDYQYFVNPLPE
-478 DSKQVLSPEVT
+478 SKQVLSPEVT
-489 KIVLEWM
+489 STVLGWM
-496 ETVVSFYK
+496 ETVVQK
-504 ESGIEINVPGYRIGG
+504 GSGIDATVPGYRIGG

-525 KSQDGLNYDSKICS
+525 KSQDGKNYDSKICS
-539 FVASLPIDNPRY
+539 FVATLPINDPRF
-551 VVLAVIDEPKKQ
+551 VVLVVVDEPQKPF
-563 NAYGATVALPVAK
+563 AFGSTVAVPVAK

-586 QIPPTI
+586 QIPPSI
-592 ERKEHLA
+592 DREENLA
-599 IKS
+599 AKS

>member
-1 MIFMRSNNSIKKRK
+1 MK
-15 GFKVTPLSPL
+15 GFKLKTLSPD
-25 SGYRFRI
+25 RFKI

-44 FLRVG
+44 FFRVG
-49 WLQVFQSDQLKAKA
+49 WLQVFQSDQLTNKA
-63 REVQTIKKSPLGTR
+63 REVQTEKKKPLGTR

-111 QTVRKPVEVAK
+111 GTVRKPEEVAK

-132 KEILQDIGNYP
+132 NEILQEFGNYS
-143 SGVKL
+143 SGIML
-148 ADGLTQEKANEIKKL
+148 AEGLTQEKANEIKKL

-173 PQRFYPHGSLF
+173 PQRLYPHGSLF

-203 SLDRELQRLEKKSV
+203 SLDQN
-217 LRRGADGT
+217 LRRIEKTSLLRKGADGT
-225 PLPVGV
+225 PLPIGV
-231 KRGVFEEDQLSLQ
+231 QRGVFDQDQLNLQ
-244 LTLDVRLQEVAVQEI
+244 LTLDVRLQEVAVKEI
-259 TKQVK
+259 SKQVK
-264 KWNAKKGVVIV
+264 EWNAKKGVVMV
-275 MDINTGEL
+275 MDIDTGEL

-292 DPNKYWDYSPS
+292 DPNRYWDYSPS

-334 SPNGEINDDG
+334 SPNGEVNDDG
-344 LVTVGGW
+344 LITVGGW
-351 PLSNWDRKPNG
+351 PLSNWDRRPNG
-362 MLTFPEVLQVSSNVG
+362 VLTFPEVLQVSSNVG
-377 MVKIMNKMDASN
+377 MVKIMNKLNASN

-411 SGQIKS
+411 GGQIKS

-466 KGDYESYLRTPI
+466 YGEYESYLKTPTK
-478 DSKQVLSPEVT
+478 SKQVLSPEVT
-489 KIVLEWM
+489 NTVLGWM
-496 ETVVSFYK
+496 ETVVTFYK
-504 ESGIEINVPGYRIGG
+504 ENGLEVNVPGYRIGG

-525 KSQDGLNYDSKICS
+525 KSQDGLNYNSKICS
-539 FVASLPIDNPRY
+539 FVASLPVDDPRY
-551 VVLAVIDEPKKQ
+551 VVLAVIDEPQ
-563 NAYGATVALPVAK
+563 RPNAYGATVALPVAK

-586 QIPPTI
+586 QIPPSI
-592 ERKEHLA
+592 DRKEHLA

>member
-1 MIFMRSNNSIKKRK
+1 MRSSDHRKKRK
-15 GFKVTPLSPL
+15 TFKVNTLQPLSQ
-25 SGYRFRI
+25 SRFRI
-32 VFLLL
+32 IFFLL

-49 WLQVFQSDQLKAKA
+49 WLQLFQSDQLRALA
-63 REVQTIKKSPLGTR
+63 REVQTEQKTPLGTR

-90 DEKRF
+90 DERRF
-95 KLWAHPR
+95 KIWAHPR
-102 YFNFPGDSF
+102 YFNFPGDSSR
-111 QTVRKPVEVAK
+111 TVRKPVEVAK
-122 LLSSPLSKSV
+122 LLSAPLSISV
-132 KEILQDIGNYP
+132 DDILKKLGNYS

-148 ADGLTQEKANEIKKL
+148 AEGVTPEQANAIKKL
-163 GISGIDLEAY
+163 GISGIDLEVY
-173 PQRFYPHGSLF
+173 PQRLYPHGSLF
-184 ANVVGFLDI
+184 ANVVGFLDL

-203 SLDRELQRLEKKSV
+203 SLDSDLKRLEKAS
-217 LRRGADGT
+217 LIRRGADGT
-225 PLPVGV
+225 PLPTGV
-231 KRGVFEEDQLSLQ
+231 QRGVFDEDQLSLQ
-244 LTLDVRLQEVAVQEI
+244 LTLDVRLQEVAIKEI
-259 TKQVK
+259 SKQVK
-264 KWNAKKGVVIV
+264 KWDAKKGVVIV
-275 MDINTGEL
+275 MDIDTGEL
-283 LALASTPSY
+283 LALASTPTY

-334 SPNGEINDDG
+334 SPNGEVNDDG

-351 PLSNWDRKPNG
+351 PLSNWDRRPNG
-362 MLTFPEVLQVSSNVG
+362 ILTFPEVLQVSSNVG
-377 MVKIMNKMDASN
+377 MVKIMNKLNAGI

-417 KQIFVNQPIEPAV
+417 KQTFVNQPIEPAV

-437 SITPLKLAQL
+437 SVTPLKLAQL

-455 KLVTPHITKGL
+455 RLVTPHITKGL
-466 KGDYESYLRTPI
+466 KGDYESYFNSP
-478 DSKQVLSPEVT
+478 SEPKQVLSPEVT
-489 KIVLEWM
+489 KTVLGWM
-496 ETVVSFYK
+496 ETVVSFYD
-504 ESGIEINVPGYRIGG
+504 ESGIEVDVPGYRIGG

-525 KSQDGLNYDSKICS
+525 KSQDGFNYNSKICS
-539 FVASLPIDNPRY
+539 FVASLPIDDPRY
-551 VVLAVIDEPKKQ
+551 VVLAVIDEPQKP
-563 NAYGATVALPVAK
+563 NAYGSTVALPVAK

-586 QIPPTI
+586 KIPPSI
-592 ERKEHLA
+592 DKKEHLA

>member
-1 MIFMRSNNSIKKRK
+1 MRSRNLKKRMK
-15 GFKVTPLSPL
+15 GFKLKTLSPL
-25 SGYRFRI
+25 SEDRFKI
-32 VFLLL
+32 VFFLL

-44 FLRVG
+44 FFRVG
-49 WLQVFQSDQLKAKA
+49 WLQVFQSDQLTNKA
-63 REVQTIKKSPLGTR
+63 REVQTEKKKPLGTR

-111 QTVRKPVEVAK
+111 GTVRKPEEVAK

-132 KEILQDIGNYP
+132 NEILQEFGNYS
-143 SGVKL
+143 SGIML
-148 ADGLTQEKANEIKKL
+148 AEGLTQEKANEIKKL

-173 PQRFYPHGSLF
+173 PQRLYPHGSLF

-203 SLDRELQRLEKKSV
+203 SLDQN
-217 LRRGADGT
+217 LRRIEKTSLLRKGADGT
-225 PLPVGV
+225 PLPIGV
-231 KRGVFEEDQLSLQ
+231 QRGVFDQDQLNLQ
-244 LTLDVRLQEVAVQEI
+244 LTLDVRLQEVAVKEI
-259 TKQVK
+259 SKQVK
-264 KWNAKKGVVIV
+264 EWNAKKGVVMV
-275 MDINTGEL
+275 MDIDTGEL

-292 DPNKYWDYSPS
+292 DPNRYWDYSPS

-334 SPNGEINDDG
+334 SPNGEVNDDG
-344 LVTVGGW
+344 LITVGGW
-351 PLSNWDRKPNG
+351 PLSNWDRRSNG
-362 MLTFPEVLQVSSNVG
+362 VLTFPEVLQVSSNVG
-377 MVKIMNKMDASN
+377 MVKIMNKLNASN
-389 YWQWLRR
+389 YWQWLRQ

-411 SGQIKS
+411 GGQIKS

-466 KGDYESYLRTPI
+466 YGEYESYFKTPTK
-478 DSKQVLSPEVT
+478 SKQVLSPEVT
-489 KIVLEWM
+489 NTVLGWM
-496 ETVVSFYK
+496 ETVVTFYK
-504 ESGIEINVPGYRIGG
+504 ENGLEVNVPGYRIGG

-525 KSQDGLNYDSKICS
+525 KSQDGLNYNSKICS
-539 FVASLPIDNPRY
+539 FVASLPVDDPRY
-551 VVLAVIDEPKKQ
+551 VVLAVIDEPQ
-563 NAYGATVALPVAK
+563 RPNAYGATVALPVAK

-586 QIPPTI
+586 QIPPSI
-592 ERKEHLA
+592 DRKEHLA